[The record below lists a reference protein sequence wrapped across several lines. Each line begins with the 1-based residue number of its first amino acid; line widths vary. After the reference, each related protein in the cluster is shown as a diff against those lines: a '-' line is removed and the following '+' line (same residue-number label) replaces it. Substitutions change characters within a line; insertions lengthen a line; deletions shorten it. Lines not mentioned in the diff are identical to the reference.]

1 MITLKQISFKEA
13 MKMVEEGKSGELYIS
28 AVHGIVPVQ
37 FQKVSLG
44 SLSKRIFFK
53 KEKVG
58 CDE

>member
-1 MITLKQISFKEA
+1 
-13 MKMVEEGKSGELYIS
+13 MKMVEEEKSDELYIS
-28 AVHGIVPVQ
+28 VVHGIVPAQ
-37 FQKVSLG
+37 SQKVLLG